1 MTGTSMKNQYNAN
14 LIFGVQGNLFVC
26 SWIDTNIYNR
36 CLSSDTF
43 TYWRNVE
50 LVEKSVVQYNSRQH
64 FSVKT
69 KIARVSGSAFREI
82 CLLGDGYIKIATS
95 IAYLAIPSLTGGM

>member
-1 MTGTSMKNQYNAN
+1 MSRYGH
-14 LIFGVQGNLFVC
+14 
-26 SWIDTNIYNR
+26 
-36 CLSSDTF
+36 CLSSGTF

-50 LVEKSVVQYNSRQH
+50 LVKKSAEQYNSRQH
-64 FSVKT
+64 FSVK
-69 KIARVSGSAFREI
+69 KQIARVSGSAFREI